1 MAKSKITVTRA
12 LVELKRL
19 DARIAQ
25 AIRTGTFSAVQVG
38 QGDKAKVLHS
48 AKQVSTVRGEI
59 NASFQSVESLLKN
72 RVAVKSAIVA
82 SNAVVMVTLGEASMT
97 VAEAIDLK
105 ATLPLRKQLITEV
118 KSQMAKA
125 KQAAEVSNTRMESE
139 INTQIQALLGA
150 DKAKHEPATLKMIT
164 DTQKG
169 MKEQTLIAE
178 DLVVEKLKTL
188 EADLLNIET
197 ELDFVL
203 SESNALTSVEVDL
216 G

>member
-1 MAKSKITVTRA
+1 
-12 LVELKRL
+12 
-19 DARIAQ
+19 
-25 AIRTGTFSAVQVG
+25 
-38 QGDKAKVLHS
+38 
-48 AKQVSTVRGEI
+48 
-59 NASFQSVESLLKN
+59 
-72 RVAVKSAIVA
+72 
-82 SNAVVMVTLGEASMT
+82 
-97 VAEAIDLK
+97 
-105 ATLPLRKQLITEV
+105 
-118 KSQMAKA
+118 
-125 KQAAEVSNTRMESE
+125 MESE

-188 EADLLNIET
+188 EADLLNLET